1 MTDNTTSESKQRT
14 ITLTD
19 RPPVRVKED
28 QWPLIAHGAYNEFQA
43 NRTRKIDFRVRRHQ
57 DGRAIVYG
65 VYDYDTRFQ
74 GEKCEAHKV
83 GALLAPDDDL
93 PTGIKEA
100 AKQMIE
106 RIRSLAARHT
116 RAAADD
122 DRLDAW
128 PMKAAGPL
136 RSAPRRVSWRSSLMN

>member
-1 MTDNTTSESKQRT
+1 MISKTKQRT
-14 ITLTD
+14 ITLTN

-28 QWPLIAHGAYNEFQA
+28 HWPVIAHGSYKDWDNQYEFQA
-43 NRTRKIDFRVRRHQ
+43 NRTWKIDIRVRQHQ

-65 VYDYDTRFQ
+65 VYDYDTHFH

-93 PTGIKEA
+93 PGAIKEA

-106 RIRSLAARHT
+106 RVSDEDMHQHIRAIANECI
-116 RAAADD
+116 AD
-122 DRLDAW
+122 LPAQE
-128 PMKAAGPL
+128 L
-136 RSAPRRVSWRSSLMN
+136 E